1 MRTVSVGPFDGAT
14 AARVSVWPSRS
25 LIWAATGERYERSAV
40 SYDLPPFT
48 DFPLAATDQPGW
60 IDAKTGSI
68 IDVSSPDS
76 HAFTYTM
83 RIQLWRGGTRIRNY
97 QVGPFVVPAGSTVID
112 LDTLTEAPNTPGV
125 LVPGGL
131 DPAVVSEA
139 VQDAITALGMYS
151 AAQTDALLNAHVT
164 SERPHQNAESGK
176 SFAAWFNA
184 QIA

>member
-1 MRTVSVGPFDGAT
+1 MRTVTVGPFDGAT
-14 AARVSVWPSRS
+14 SALISFWPSRS
-25 LIWAATGERYERSAV
+25 LIWAATGEVFLRKAET
-40 SYDLPPFT
+40 YDTPPAGV
-48 DFPLAATDQPGW
+48 LLGATDQPGW
-60 IDAKTGSI
+60 IDAKTGSL
-68 IDVSSPDS
+68 IDVSAPDS
-76 HAFTYTM
+76 HAFTYTA

-97 QVGPFVVPAGSTVID
+97 RVGPFVVPAGSGAID

-151 AAQTDALLNAHVT
+151 AAQTDALLNAHIAA
-164 SERPHQNAESGK
+164 ERPHQNAESGK